1 LHTARGFFLNELS
14 IMAYTIES
22 TYSMYDEDETIKL
35 MKIDD
40 WMNFG
45 MELAEGIE
53 SYFKI
58 K

>member
-1 LHTARGFFLNELS
+1 
-14 IMAYTIES
+14 MAYTIES